1 MDELVCWLTLHR
13 APGLGSRGL
22 AALLAHFPSP
32 CAVLDAGPA
41 ELGAVGVGPETLA
54 YLRAPD
60 RAAVESDLA
69 WCDQR
74 GCHILTVR
82 DPRYPELLRRTAD
95 PPQVL
100 YVLGDPEVL
109 AQPQLAVV
117 GSRHPTPGGV
127 ETAFELAR
135 DLAAAGL
142 VITSGLALGIDGAA
156 HRGALAAGG
165 LTVAVAGTGLD
176 RVYPARHRDLAHR
189 IAAEGTLVSEL
200 WPGTPPMPEH
210 FPRRNRIIAGLALG
224 TLVVEAA
231 LRSGSLITA
240 RLAAEEGREVF
251 AVPGSIRNPLARG
264 CHALIRQGASL
275 VETPAD
281 VLQDLAPTLP
291 AGRAGAVPAPVD
303 ASGNEPELDPD
314 HARVL
319 ACMGYDPVSVD
330 SLVERSGLTAEVVSS
345 ILLLLELKGLVEA
358 HGAARYARATQGT

>member
-1 MDELVCWLTLHR
+1 MDELSCWLVLHR

-22 AALLAHFPSP
+22 AALLARFPSP
-32 CAVLDAGPA
+32 CAVLDAGA
-41 ELGAVGVGPETLA
+41 GELGAAGLGAETLA

-60 RAAVESDLA
+60 HAGVEADLA
-69 WCDQR
+69 WR
-74 GCHILTVR
+74 ERPGCHILTVR
-82 DPRYPELLRRTAD
+82 DPRYPARLRCTAD

-109 AQPQLAVV
+109 AQPQLAIV
-117 GSRHPTPGGV
+117 GSRHPTPGGA
-127 ETAFELAR
+127 ETAFEFAR

-156 HRGALAAGG
+156 HRGALGARG
-165 LTVAVAGTGLD
+165 LTVAVAGNGLD

-189 IAAEGTLVSEL
+189 IAAEGALVSEF
-200 WPGTPPMPEH
+200 WPGTPPMPDH

-251 AVPGSIRNPLARG
+251 AVPGSVRNPVARG
-264 CHALIRQGASL
+264 CHALIRQGAAL

-281 VLQDLAPTLP
+281 VLQDIARVLP
-291 AGRAGAVPAPVD
+291 ATPAPVVPGP
-303 ASGNEPELDPD
+303 AAIAPELDPE
-314 HARVL
+314 HRRLL

-330 SLVERSGLTAEVVSS
+330 SLVERSGLTAEAVSS
-345 ILLLLELKGLVEA
+345 ILMMLELRGLVEA
-358 HGAARYARATQGT
+358 HGGGCYARATLGT